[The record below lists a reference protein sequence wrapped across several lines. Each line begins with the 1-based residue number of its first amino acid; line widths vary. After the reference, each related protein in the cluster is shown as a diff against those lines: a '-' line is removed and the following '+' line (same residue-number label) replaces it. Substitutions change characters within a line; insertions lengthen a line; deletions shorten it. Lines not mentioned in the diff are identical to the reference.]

1 MDKPLSVL
9 MLVNLHKDSAGSLM
23 KDIAMQLEARGHR
36 VVCHSFEGK
45 PEREIDPGHFDLAF
59 SLGGDGTVL
68 YAARSLAPRNI
79 PIIPVNLGTLGFI
92 ASVGRD
98 EWEPIFSRW
107 ISRDCPV
114 SSRMMLEVRVL
125 RAGNMSG
132 PWTALNDVVVSS
144 SGISKIIRLAV
155 GSDTVS
161 FGNYRSDGLICA
173 TPTGS
178 TAYSVAAGGP
188 ILDPEMQALIIN
200 PICPFTLSNR
210 PLVIPAEEALHIDI
224 EYEQRS
230 AVLMTLDGQ
239 EVVGLEEGDR
249 ILVCRSVHQ
258 ARLVESDRFAFYTA
272 LRSKLNWSGGPDA

>member
-1 MDKPLSVL
+1 MDKPLSIL
-9 MLVNLHKDSAGSLM
+9 MLVNLHKDSAGDLM
-23 KDIAMQLEARGHR
+23 KGIASRLGERGHR
-36 VVCHSFEGK
+36 VVCHTFEGK
-45 PEREIDPGHFDLAF
+45 PEREIDSGHFDLAF

-68 YAARSLAPRNI
+68 YAARSLASRNI

-92 ASVGRD
+92 ASVNRD
-98 EWEPIFSRW
+98 EWEAVFSRW
-107 ISRDCPV
+107 LSRACPV
-114 SSRMMLEVRVL
+114 SERMMLEVRVS
-125 RAGNMSG
+125 RAGTCLG

-200 PICPFTLSNR
+200 PICAFTLSNR
-210 PLVIPAEEALHIDI
+210 PLVMPADEALHIDV
-224 EYEQRS
+224 EQNQRS

-239 EVVGLEEGDR
+239 EVVALEEGDR
-249 ILVCRSVHQ
+249 ILVCRSTHR